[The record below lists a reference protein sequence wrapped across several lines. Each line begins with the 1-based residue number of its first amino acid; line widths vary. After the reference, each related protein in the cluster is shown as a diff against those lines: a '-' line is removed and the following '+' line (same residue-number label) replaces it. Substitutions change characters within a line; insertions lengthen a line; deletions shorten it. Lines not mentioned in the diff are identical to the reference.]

1 MGLCHSV
8 QGTSH
13 KLAKYAE
20 VPYSELD
27 WDCAGINHLA
37 WFTRLEHN
45 GRDLYPLLKNK
56 LEEDPELRSK
66 DPVRLDI
73 MKHLGYFVTESSGH
87 FSEYLP
93 YYRKRKELIDEY
105 CGKRYLGESGF
116 YARGWPTWRVENDN
130 MRKKYIAGEE
140 KLEIKRT
147 WEYASYIIEAM
158 ETNSPFV
165 AHVTMPNNGRITNLP
180 DDGVVETATLM
191 DRNGATPVHFGKLPP
206 QCAALCDWNMRMF
219 ELAATACIERSKEAA
234 VHALMLDPL
243 TAAVCSPA
251 EIREMTYRLF
261 EAEKDFLPEYK

>member
-1 MGLCHSV
+1 
-8 QGTSH
+8 
-13 KLAKYAE
+13 
-20 VPYSELD
+20 
-27 WDCAGINHLA
+27 
-37 WFTRLEHN
+37 
-45 GRDLYPLLKNK
+45 LKNK